1 MGEAEIGYQ
10 TAWITAAVLGAQ
22 ALIGRFGVRAM
33 PRSANSVR
41 STRPRMLAGHMVIGI
56 ALAPLAFAHAWFSM
70 KTPHVRETSAAGLWV
85 ATFALLLVIAQALIG
100 MSMLRLGESQGT
112 GFRRLHLAMA
122 IMLITLAGV
131 HMALNR

>member
-41 STRPRMLAGHMVIGI
+41 SRMLAGHMVIGI